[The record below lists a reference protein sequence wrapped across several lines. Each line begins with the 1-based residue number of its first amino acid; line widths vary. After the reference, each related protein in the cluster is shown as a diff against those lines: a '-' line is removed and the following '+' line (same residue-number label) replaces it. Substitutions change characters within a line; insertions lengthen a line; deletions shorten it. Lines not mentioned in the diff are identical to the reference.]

1 MFSYLRTFARFRAF
15 FGQARPMRYL
25 PRYDFCSATT
35 VRLTLSE
42 KRLPWDGEIL
52 TFSAALQHV
61 G

>member
-1 MFSYLRTFARFRAF
+1 
-15 FGQARPMRYL
+15 MRYL